1 MTDEDII
8 VHINKN
14 ASVSDLLR
22 VVREKMAPSL
32 PVPERKLRLIEVFS
46 IFVFRILKLFSV
58 HEFSDSDDSLGGGE
72 HDRDYNWK

>member
-22 VVREKMAPSL
+22 AVREKMAPSL
-32 PVPERKLRLIEVFS
+32 PIPERKLRLIEV
-46 IFVFRILKLFSV
+46 I
-58 HEFSDSDDSLGGGE
+58 
-72 HDRDYNWK
+72 

>member
-14 ASVSDLLR
+14 ATVSDLLR

-32 PVPERKLRLIEVFS
+32 PVPERKLRLIEVFFS
-46 IFVFRILKLFSV
+46 LKKYSKKFLV
-58 HEFSDSDDSLGGGE
+58 HELSDSDNSFGGGE